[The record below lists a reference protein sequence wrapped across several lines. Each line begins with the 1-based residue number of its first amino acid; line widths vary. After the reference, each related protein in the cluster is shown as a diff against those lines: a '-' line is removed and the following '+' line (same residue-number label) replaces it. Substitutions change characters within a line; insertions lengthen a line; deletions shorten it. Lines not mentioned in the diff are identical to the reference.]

1 MDMVNDF
8 DLKMDLYRLETEVHQ
23 KAKEY
28 LEEINEENLKT
39 FAESTKLIAQS
50 VLEEY
55 FLEVDRQY
63 TNGVFKIEDMALLD
77 KFMDFKNG
85 YRSTMKDW
93 IAEKG
98 ITLQELKI
106 DPAISCPNFSKEDL
120 AKLPMLIGGVGTLV
134 AVGIFMT
141 SNVWVALAAEL
152 LCLGIAAAV
161 YEKQKNNL
169 AKDYAFRLKKY
180 KRQIQGEKDRLVNGL
195 IKDLKGWLS
204 EAEQYSKD
212 TLSDLGV

>member
-1 MDMVNDF
+1 MVSDF
-8 DLKMDLYRLETEVHQ
+8 DLKIDLYRLETEVRQ

-28 LEEINEENLKT
+28 LEEIKEENLKT
-39 FAESTKLIAQS
+39 FVESTKLIAQS
-50 VLEEY
+50 VFEEY
-55 FLEVDRQY
+55 ILEVDRQY

-85 YRSTMKDW
+85 YRSTMKEW

-106 DPAISCPNFSKEDL
+106 DPTISYPNLSKEDL
-120 AKLPMLIGGVGTLV
+120 AKLPMLIGGLGTLV
-134 AVGIFMT
+134 AVGIFIT

-161 YEKQKNNL
+161 YEKQKNKL

-180 KRQIQGEKDRLVNGL
+180 KMQIQGEKDRLVNGL

-204 EAEQYSKD
+204 AAEQYSKD
-212 TLSDLGV
+212 TLSGLGV

>member
-1 MDMVNDF
+1 MVNDF
-8 DLKMDLYRLETEVHQ
+8 DLKMDLYRLETEVRQ

-50 VLEEY
+50 VFEEY
-55 FLEVDRQY
+55 ILEVDRQY
-63 TNGVFKIEDMALLD
+63 TNGVFKIEDIALLD

-85 YRSTMKDW
+85 YRSTMKEW

-106 DPAISCPNFSKEDL
+106 DPTISCPNLSKEDL
-120 AKLPMLIGGVGTLV
+120 AKLPMLIGGLGTLV
-134 AVGIFMT
+134 AVGIFIT
-141 SNVWVALAAEL
+141 SNVWGALAAEL

-180 KRQIQGEKDRLVNGL
+180 KMQIQGEKDRLVNGL

-204 EAEQYSKD
+204 AAEQYSQD

>member
-1 MDMVNDF
+1 MVNDF
-8 DLKMDLYRLETEVHQ
+8 DLKMDLYRLENEVHQ

-28 LEEINEENLKT
+28 LEEINEENLKM

-50 VLEEY
+50 VFEEY
-55 FLEVDRQY
+55 ILEVDRQY

-85 YRSTMKDW
+85 YRSTMKEW

-106 DPAISCPNFSKEDL
+106 DPTISCPNLSKEDL
-120 AKLPMLIGGVGTLV
+120 AKLPMLIGGLGTLV
-134 AVGIFMT
+134 AVGIFIT

-169 AKDYAFRLKKY
+169 AKDYASRLKKY
-180 KRQIQGEKDRLVNGL
+180 KMQIQGEKNRLVNGL

-204 EAEQYSKD
+204 AAEKYSKD

>member
-1 MDMVNDF
+1 MVNDF
-8 DLKMDLYRLETEVHQ
+8 DLKMNLYRLETEVHQ
-23 KAKEY
+23 KAKEF

-50 VLEEY
+50 VFEEY
-55 FLEVDRQY
+55 ILEVDRQY
-63 TNGVFKIEDMALLD
+63 TNGVFKIEDIALLD

-106 DPAISCPNFSKEDL
+106 DPTISCPNLSKEDL
-120 AKLPMLIGGVGTLV
+120 AKLPMLIGGLGTLV
-134 AVGIFMT
+134 AVGIFIT

-180 KRQIQGEKDRLVNGL
+180 KKQIQGEKDRLVNGL

-204 EAEQYSKD
+204 AAEQYSQD

>member
-1 MDMVNDF
+1 MVNDF
-8 DLKMDLYRLETEVHQ
+8 DLKMNLYRLETEVGQ
-23 KAKEY
+23 KAKEF

-50 VLEEY
+50 VFEEY
-55 FLEVDRQY
+55 ILEVDRQY

-85 YRSTMKDW
+85 YRSTMKEW

-106 DPAISCPNFSKEDL
+106 DPTISCPNLSKEDL
-120 AKLPMLIGGVGTLV
+120 AKLPMLIGGLGTLV
-134 AVGIFMT
+134 AVRIFIT

-169 AKDYAFRLKKY
+169 TKDYAFRLKKY
-180 KRQIQGEKDRLVNGL
+180 KMQIQGEKKRLVNGL

-204 EAEQYSKD
+204 AAEQYSQD

>member
-1 MDMVNDF
+1 MVNDF
-8 DLKMDLYRLETEVHQ
+8 DLKMDLYRLETEVRQ
-23 KAKEY
+23 KAKEF

-50 VLEEY
+50 VFEEY
-55 FLEVDRQY
+55 ILEVDRQY

-85 YRSTMKDW
+85 YRSTMKEW

-106 DPAISCPNFSKEDL
+106 DPTISCPNLSKEDL
-120 AKLPMLIGGVGTLV
+120 AKLPMLIGGLGTLV
-134 AVGIFMT
+134 AVGFFIT

-180 KRQIQGEKDRLVNGL
+180 KMQIQGEKDRLVNGL

-204 EAEQYSKD
+204 AAEQYSQD

>member
-1 MDMVNDF
+1 MVNDF

-23 KAKEY
+23 KAKEF

-50 VLEEY
+50 VFEEY
-55 FLEVDRQY
+55 ILEVDRQY

-85 YRSTMKDW
+85 YRSTMKEW

-98 ITLQELKI
+98 INLPELKI
-106 DPAISCPNFSKEDL
+106 DPTISCPNLSKEDL
-120 AKLPMLIGGVGTLV
+120 AKLPMLIGGLGTLV
-134 AVGIFMT
+134 AVGIFIT

-204 EAEQYSKD
+204 AAEKYSKD
-212 TLSDLGV
+212 TLSDLEV

>member
-1 MDMVNDF
+1 MANDF

-23 KAKEY
+23 KAKEF

-50 VLEEY
+50 VFEEY
-55 FLEVDRQY
+55 ILEVDRQY
-63 TNGVFKIEDMALLD
+63 TNGVFKIEDMTLLD

-85 YRSTMKDW
+85 YRSTMKEW

-106 DPAISCPNFSKEDL
+106 DPTISCPNLSKEDL
-120 AKLPMLIGGVGTLV
+120 AKLPMLIGGLGTLV
-134 AVGIFMT
+134 AVGIFIT

-180 KRQIQGEKDRLVNGL
+180 KMQIQGEKDRLVNGL

-204 EAEQYSKD
+204 AAEKYSKD

>member
-1 MDMVNDF
+1 MVNDF
-8 DLKMDLYRLETEVHQ
+8 DLKIDLYRLETEVRQ

-28 LEEINEENLKT
+28 LEKINEENLKT

-50 VLEEY
+50 VFEEY
-55 FLEVDRQY
+55 ILEVDRQY
-63 TNGVFKIEDMALLD
+63 TNGVLKIEDIALLD

-85 YRSTMKDW
+85 YRSTMKEW

-106 DPAISCPNFSKEDL
+106 DPTISCPNLSKEDL
-120 AKLPMLIGGVGTLV
+120 AKLPMLIGGLGTLV
-134 AVGIFMT
+134 AVGIFIT
-141 SNVWVALAAEL
+141 SNVWGALAAEL

-180 KRQIQGEKDRLVNGL
+180 KMQIQGEKDRLVNGL

-204 EAEQYSKD
+204 AAEQYSQD

>member
-1 MDMVNDF
+1 MVNDF

-23 KAKEY
+23 KAKEF

-50 VLEEY
+50 VFEEY
-55 FLEVDRQY
+55 ILEVDRQY
-63 TNGVFKIEDMALLD
+63 TNGVFKIEDMTLLD

-85 YRSTMKDW
+85 YRSTMKEW

-106 DPAISCPNFSKEDL
+106 DPTISCPNLSKEDL
-120 AKLPMLIGGVGTLV
+120 AKLPMLIGGLGTLV
-134 AVGIFMT
+134 AVGIFIT
-141 SNVWVALAAEL
+141 ANVWVALAAEL

-180 KRQIQGEKDRLVNGL
+180 KMQIQGEKDRLVNGL

-204 EAEQYSKD
+204 AAEQYSKD

>member
-1 MDMVNDF
+1 MVSDF
-8 DLKMDLYRLETEVHQ
+8 DLKIDLYRLETEVRQ

-28 LEEINEENLKT
+28 LEEIKEENLKT

-50 VLEEY
+50 VFEEY
-55 FLEVDRQY
+55 ILEVDRQY

-85 YRSTMKDW
+85 YRSTMKEW

-106 DPAISCPNFSKEDL
+106 DPTISYPNLSKEDL
-120 AKLPMLIGGVGTLV
+120 AKLPMLIGGLGTLV
-134 AVGIFMT
+134 AVGIFIT
-141 SNVWVALAAEL
+141 SNVRVALAAEL

-161 YEKQKNNL
+161 YEKQKNKL

-180 KRQIQGEKDRLVNGL
+180 KMQIQGEKDRLVNGL

-204 EAEQYSKD
+204 AAEQYSKD
-212 TLSDLGV
+212 TLSGLGV

>member
-1 MDMVNDF
+1 MVNDL
-8 DLKMDLYRLETEVHQ
+8 DLKIALYRLETEVRQ

-50 VLEEY
+50 VFEEY
-55 FLEVDRQY
+55 ILEVDRQY

-85 YRSTMKDW
+85 YRSTMKEW

-106 DPAISCPNFSKEDL
+106 DPTISCPNLSKEDL
-120 AKLPMLIGGVGTLV
+120 AKLPMLIGGLGTLV
-134 AVGIFMT
+134 AVGIFIT

>member
-1 MDMVNDF
+1 MVNDF
-8 DLKMDLYRLETEVHQ
+8 DLKMNLYRLETEVGQ
-23 KAKEY
+23 KAKEF

-50 VLEEY
+50 VFEEY
-55 FLEVDRQY
+55 ILEVDRQY

-85 YRSTMKDW
+85 YRSTMKEW

-106 DPAISCPNFSKEDL
+106 DPTISCPNLSKEDL
-120 AKLPMLIGGVGTLV
+120 AKLPMLIGGLGTLV
-134 AVGIFMT
+134 AVGIFIT
-141 SNVWVALAAEL
+141 SNVWGALAAEL

-180 KRQIQGEKDRLVNGL
+180 KMQIQGEKKRLVNGL

-204 EAEQYSKD
+204 AAEQYSQD

>member
-1 MDMVNDF
+1 MVNDF

-23 KAKEY
+23 KAKEF

-50 VLEEY
+50 VFEEY
-55 FLEVDRQY
+55 ILEVDRQY
-63 TNGVFKIEDMALLD
+63 TNGVFKIEDMTLLD

-85 YRSTMKDW
+85 YRSTMKEW

-106 DPAISCPNFSKEDL
+106 DPTISCPNLSKEDL
-120 AKLPMLIGGVGTLV
+120 AKLPMLIGGLGTLV
-134 AVGIFMT
+134 AVGIFIT

-180 KRQIQGEKDRLVNGL
+180 KMQIQGEKDRLVNGL

-204 EAEQYSKD
+204 AAEKYSKD

>member
-1 MDMVNDF
+1 MANDF
-8 DLKMDLYRLETEVHQ
+8 DLKMDLYRLETEVRQ
-23 KAKEY
+23 KAKEF

-50 VLEEY
+50 VFEEY
-55 FLEVDRQY
+55 ILEVDRQY
-63 TNGVFKIEDMALLD
+63 TNGVFKIEDIALLD

-106 DPAISCPNFSKEDL
+106 APTISCPNLSKEDL
-120 AKLPMLIGGVGTLV
+120 AKLPMLIGGLGTLV
-134 AVGIFMT
+134 AVGIFIT

-180 KRQIQGEKDRLVNGL
+180 KMQIQGEKDRLVNGL

-204 EAEQYSKD
+204 AAEKYSKD

>member
-1 MDMVNDF
+1 MVNDF